1 MKQMGGVLMM
11 LLLTT
16 ASVAAPQV
24 AIMGAPPD
32 NAFVAAAAELGLNCA
47 SPAAPRPTEYAA
59 LLLCAPAYPQ
69 VTPLSEAAREACAA
83 FLAAGK
89 TVYLEYTPLAGVLG
103 DQPRTAAFERL
114 LVTAEGQ
121 RPLGLAPLTILEEHV
136 SQYLP
141 PVGAPAAP
149 WLSYGRVA
157 GLDQAVFGAPPDAVP
172 ALFALPRDGG
182 RLLVAT
188 TALSNAN
195 RGRYKPAAAWRTL
208 LQAVLLAALP
218 DADAAAVRRAHVAL
232 EARTEPR
239 EWVAMGEPVRLHVRT
254 TATRVTATGP
264 TGVVALQRADGEF
277 VSTPLRLPAGQH
289 RIRVTASRGE
299 TRREAT
305 VGLEVSPRARRYAD
319 TIRRNLRWFEQAG
332 MLSAPDGS
340 LGVREGLRSEL
351 GPEGQ
356 PRMAD
361 GLRVDCVSEC
371 GLLFALYGRV
381 LKDAAWAARGRR
393 MLGYTG
399 QAFAVTSTDCWYF
412 GQWQSRGEFR
422 EDGGTVYV
430 FNDDSGAGT
439 LFALLG
445 YAATGDEGCLR
456 SGLRGVEY
464 FCHVASEHDG
474 LFFPLPHRDYEGSGR
489 MGVPWP
495 VLRQQRNEPA
505 APHVMNLPLAS
516 LLVAYQLTGEQR
528 YLDVAEKGIRTL
540 MARYPDWH
548 LVTSRTCEHA
558 RMLLPLALLQHV
570 APSAEH
576 RRWLDTVA
584 RFLLSKQAPCGAL
597 AEWDGYNP
605 ASNAAFG
612 TAETSVFQRN
622 GDPVSDQLYDT
633 GFALLHLALAAR
645 VTGEGEL
652 RRAAEGLG
660 DYLSRIQLR
669 DPEPRYG
676 GTWLRAFDYGRWEYF
691 GSSADIGWGPYC
703 SETGWMCAPLDLG
716 LLLLGTDTAL
726 PGLDRPAD
734 REMARAAARRAREE
748 ADAVERSLSL
758 PPPATVGG
766 VTARPPRGPYVE
778 LTWEA
783 PAAQRLTYRVHRSR
797 EAGFAPSAENQVA
810 QTVAGRWGDEGL
822 EPETTY
828 YYRVLATNGLGQAS
842 APSAAVA
849 ATTGPPSKARGCRY
863 TKSVPPY
870 GGYSDTG
877 DAEATDG
884 FRAGPYR
891 DGKSFGY
898 RLAEV
903 GESLSVALTVD
914 LGRECA
920 LGRASH
926 HNCGAPGYRPDR
938 MVVAVS
944 ADGQT
949 WTEVGATTE
958 VSGNALVVDFAESK
972 ARFVR
977 FGFTKQRQGAMDD
990 WLFLDEVEVF

>member
-1 MKQMGGVLMM
+1 MKLMGGVLMV
-11 LLLTT
+11 LLLTS
-16 ASVAAPQV
+16 AGLAAPPV
-24 AIMGAPPD
+24 AILGAPPD
-32 NAFVAAAAELGLNCA
+32 NAFVAAAAELGLKCA
-47 SPAAPRPTEYAA
+47 SPATPDPAAYGA

-69 VTPLSEAAREACAA
+69 VTALSPAARQACEA

-114 LVTAEGQ
+114 LVTAEGR
-121 RPLGLAPLTILEEHV
+121 RPLGLQPMTLLEEHI

-141 PVGAPAAP
+141 PAGAAPAP

-172 ALFALPRDGG
+172 ALYAVPHGG
-182 RLLVAT
+182 GKLLVAT
-188 TALSNAN
+188 TALSNAH
-195 RGRYKPAAAWRTL
+195 RGRYKPSAAWQTL
-208 LQAVLLAALP
+208 LQAVLLALLP
-218 DADAAAVRRAHVAL
+218 EADATAARRAQVAL
-232 EARTEPR
+232 EAWTEPR
-239 EWVAMGEPVRLHVRT
+239 EWVAPGEPVRLHVRT
-254 TATRVTATGP
+254 TATQVTATGP
-264 TGVVALQRADGEF
+264 QGRVALQRAAGEF
-277 VSTPLRLPAGQH
+277 VSDPLRLPEGEH
-289 RIRVTASRGE
+289 RFRVTAARGDT
-299 TRREAT
+299 TREGT
-305 VGLEVSPRARRYAD
+305 VALEVSPRARRYAA

-351 GPEGQ
+351 GPEGK
-356 PRMAD
+356 PRPAD

-381 LKDAAWAARGRR
+381 LQDAAWGARGRN
-393 MLGYTG
+393 MLRYTG
-399 QAFAVTSTDCWYF
+399 RAFAVTSQDCWYF

-445 YAATGDEGCLR
+445 YAETGDEGCLQ

-464 FCHVASEHDG
+464 FCHVASAHDG

-505 APHVMNLPLAS
+505 APHVMSLPLAS
-516 LLVAYQLTGEQR
+516 LLVAYQLTGEGR
-528 YLDVAEKGIRTL
+528 YLEVAEKGIRTL

-570 APSAEH
+570 APTAEH
-576 RRWLDTVA
+576 RRWLDTVTG
-584 RFLLSKQAPCGAL
+584 FLLSKQAPCGAL
-597 AEWDGYNP
+597 MEWDGYNP

-633 GFALLHLALAAR
+633 GFALLHLALAAQ
-645 VTGEGEL
+645 VTGDPGL
-652 RRAAEGLG
+652 RQAAERLG

-669 DPEPRYG
+669 DPEPRYD

-716 LLLLGTDTAL
+716 LLLLATDTAL

-734 REMARAAARRAREE
+734 RDAARAAAQRARQE
-748 ADAVERSLSL
+748 ADAVERALSL
-758 PPPATVGG
+758 PPPATIGG
-766 VTARPPRGPYVE
+766 LQARPPRGPYAE
-778 LTWEA
+778 LTWET
-783 PAAQRLTYRVHRSR
+783 PAGQSLTYHVHRSLG
-797 EAGFAPSAENQVA
+797 AGFAPAAATEVA
-810 QTVAGRWGDEGL
+810 QTAGGRWVDEGL
-822 EPETTY
+822 APGTTY
-828 YYRVLATNGLGQAS
+828 HYRVLATNGLGQAS
-842 APSAAVA
+842 GPGAELAV
-849 ATTGPPSKARGCRY
+849 TTGPVSKARGCRY
-863 TKSVPPY
+863 TKSVPPQ
-870 GGYSDTG
+870 GGYLDAG

-884 FRAGPYR
+884 FLAGAYR

-898 RLAEV
+898 RLAQV
-903 GESLSVALTVD
+903 GDSLRVEIVVD

-920 LGRASH
+920 VGRAAH

-938 MVVAVS
+938 MAVS
-944 ADGQT
+944 LSPDGQT
-949 WTEVGATTE
+949 WTEVGATSE
-958 VSGNALVVDFAESK
+958 ASGSALVMDFAETR

-977 FGFTKQRQGAMDD
+977 FVFTKQRQGATDD